1 MKNGRHG
8 LEPAGISS
16 RFDLPPGE
24 AAGLQRRL
32 SEFVR
37 SEWDGRGVHFIAGV
51 DVHFPFKNTARAAI
65 VVAAWPGLEVVETSC
80 AEFPCSMPYIPGLL
94 SFREIPPVL
103 EALRA
108 LAARPDLILC
118 DGHGLAHP
126 RGFGMASHLGLLLD
140 TPSIGCAKS
149 HLFGSFTEPG
159 PLKGETAKVI
169 GKSGAVI
176 GAVLRTRDRTRP
188 VYVSVGHL
196 IDLENALRFVL
207 GCCPRYR
214 IPVPLRE
221 AHRLAGG
228 R

>member
-1 MKNGRHG
+1 MKNRRHG
-8 LEPAGISS
+8 LEAAGIAG

-24 AAGLQRRL
+24 AAALQKRL
-32 SEFVR
+32 GEFVR
-37 SEWDGRGVHFIAGV
+37 SEWDGREVRLIAGI
-51 DVHFPFKNTARAAI
+51 DVHFPSKNTARAAI
-65 VVAAWPGLEVVETSC
+65 TVAAWPGLEVVETSR
-80 AEFPCSMPYIPGLL
+80 AELPCSMPYIPGLL

-103 EALRA
+103 EAWKA
-108 LAARPDLILC
+108 LAGRPDLILC

-196 IDLENALRFVL
+196 IDLETALRFVL

-214 IPVPLRE
+214 IPAPLRE
-221 AHRLAGG
+221 AHRLAGS